1 MAKRTFGWVQNPGD
15 LAKLKKV
22 VSVFCFDSNANKW
35 IREKRLPLLRKYD
48 LISEKDFNE
57 FIDILSK
64 DTILVK
70 YSVLKGKG
78 AGKNGRA
85 NALCSGIVQAV
96 IEAQQDR
103 TYSDNDGNLITI
115 KKPYTDDWTAEGY
128 IRWAI
133 SCGLFNYDSESDSC
147 SISDLG
153 KELSNTKDDSLEEK
167 EILTKALLSY
177 PPVCRILTLLSDGNG
192 YTKFEL
198 GRKLGFFGELGFTS
212 IPQNIYAYDYN
223 VASSSEKS
231 KVRNNEEG
239 DSDKYARGIASW
251 CIQMG
256 WVRSETA
263 LIKENYIG
271 QELVVLLKKYYI
283 TREGEKAL
291 NRANGNSRNKKIA
304 KIVHYEMLASNK
316 APDAAYLR
324 HERAGVINSIL
335 KSEKSLEQIKEVLKK
350 DGFDVSEDAVKD
362 DILGLEAIGINIRK
376 RNDKY
381 KIIDNIIG
389 LKIPSKTSVLKP
401 DITVLKDE
409 IRKRLKILDHKYLIL
424 VDLAYSD
431 ASTKSKKNS
440 DAREFEI
447 QTADLFIKELNFD
460 GMRLGDSNRPD
471 VIVSHNNFGT
481 IIDNKS
487 YKDGFSID
495 KKCADEMSRYINENQ
510 KRISGIPKNEW
521 WKNFN
526 VNVDIFT
533 FLFISSFFKG
543 NFKAQLEYIS
553 KSQSDIKGA
562 AISVEQ
568 LLYISEKIKSENMD
582 RIDFFNLFNNDEIRD
597 TVL

>member
-1 MAKRTFGWVQNPGD
+1 MAKRTFGWLQNPGD
-15 LAKLKKV
+15 LSKLKQV
-22 VSVFCFDSNANKW
+22 VGIFDFGSNTNKW
-35 IREKRLPLLRKYD
+35 IREKRLPLLKKYN
-48 LISEKDFNE
+48 LISDDDFNK
-57 FIDILSK
+57 FIDILSR
-64 DTILVK
+64 DTIVVK
-70 YSVLKGKG
+70 YSLLKGKG
-78 AGKNGRA
+78 AGNLGRS
-85 NALCSGIVQAV
+85 NAICSGIVQAV
-96 IEAQQDR
+96 IDAQQDR
-103 TYSDNDGNLITI
+103 AYTDIDGNLITI

-133 SCGLFNYDSESDSC
+133 SCGLLNYDNENDSC

-153 KELSNTKDDSLEEK
+153 KELSNTADDSLEEK
-167 EILTKALLSY
+167 ETLAKALLSY

-223 VASSSEKS
+223 MATSSEKS
-231 KVRNNEEG
+231 KVRSNEEG

-256 WVRSETA
+256 WVKSETV
-263 LIKENYIG
+263 LIKEYYRG
-271 QELVVLLKKYYI
+271 QGFDISLKKYYI

-291 NRANGNSRNKKIA
+291 TRANGNSSNKKIA

-324 HERAGVINSIL
+324 YERACVINSIL
-335 KSEKSLEQIKEVLKK
+335 NSDKSLEQIKDILKGN
-350 DGFDVSEDAVKD
+350 GFDVSEDAVKD
-362 DILGLEAIGINIRK
+362 DILGLEAIGINVRE
-376 RNDKY
+376 RNGKY
-381 KIIDNIIG
+381 KITDSIIG
-389 LKIPSKTSVLKP
+389 LKIPDKTSACKA
-401 DITVLKDE
+401 DITELKDK
-409 IRKRLKILDHKYLIL
+409 IRKSLKVLDHKYLVL

-447 QTADLFIKELNFD
+447 QTADLFTKELKFD

-471 VIVSHNNFGT
+471 VIISHDNFGT

-487 YKDGFSID
+487 YKDGFNID

-510 KRISGIPKNEW
+510 RRIPELPKNEW
-521 WKNFN
+521 WKNFD

-533 FLFISSFFKG
+533 FLFITSYLKG
-543 NFKAQLEYIS
+543 NFKDQLEYIS

-562 AISVEQ
+562 AISVEH
-568 LLYISEKIKSENMD
+568 LLYISEKVKNGSMD
-582 RIDFFNLFNNDEIRD
+582 KADFFKLFNNDEIRV
-597 TVL
+597 TV